1 MSCLLKQIKNF
12 VSTESLS
19 LIYLLRKVH
28 TMAQITEILFLK
40 QHTWILVTYG
50 RLYKNIQYMF
60 SLSKDFP
67 EL

>member
-1 MSCLLKQIKNF
+1 
-12 VSTESLS
+12 
-19 LIYLLRKVH
+19 
-28 TMAQITEILFLK
+28 MAQITEILFLK